1 MKDRTLRVMYQVLL
15 LLMQYAPY
23 GHQMKRRFAKAMSDK
38 NIFEK
43 AKDMIGN
50 VTKFQKQSKL
60 KAGYL
65 ECDEFKDSNYEEG
78 YFCYNCIYWM
88 DTSGGKCMIVE
99 DEGPDIFG
107 KTSGVIAPHGCCNGY
122 EANYDKIHDTRKDTT
137 STTTTTTTTTAADS
151 TSTTTTDT

>member
-1 MKDRTLRVMYQVLL
+1 
-15 LLMQYAPY
+15 
-23 GHQMKRRFAKAMSDK
+23 MSDK

-122 EANYDKIHDTRKDTT
+122 EANYDKIHDTRTATTT
-137 STTTTTTTTTAADS
+137 STTTTTA
-151 TSTTTTDT
+151 TTTDT